1 MLALPPTA
9 FGHPDDHEIGLD
21 EMRALLAGD
30 ATSYAL
36 HKRLVRKDG
45 EPIVAEIQISVVRD
59 AGDAP
64 LYTLAQI
71 QDVTARRADE
81 HALRSS
87 EERYRT
93 IVETTSEGVW
103 MLDADHRTTYVN
115 PRMARMLG
123 YEVEEMLGRPVLEF
137 TPADRRVA
145 VRERI
150 QSRRAGVADQREE
163 LLCHKDGSDVW
174 VLLSGSPMTDRRGGY
189 AGALAMM
196 ADITER
202 KRAEARAAQLAG
214 IVEASPDVIV
224 SLSLDG
230 VIETFNA
237 AAERHSGWTAAE
249 VVGQPVT
256 LMVPPE
262 NAGSIPGVLAKVAG
276 GRTIERLRVDL
287 VDKRGEREEASLSA
301 APIPGPD
308 GAVAGIACLIR
319 ATSDG

>member
-1 MLALPPTA
+1 
-9 FGHPDDHEIGLD
+9 
-21 EMRALLAGD
+21 
-30 ATSYAL
+30 
-36 HKRLVRKDG
+36 
-45 EPIVAEIQISVVRD
+45 
-59 AGDAP
+59 
-64 LYTLAQI
+64 
-71 QDVTARRADE
+71 
-81 HALRSS
+81 
-87 EERYRT
+87 
-93 IVETTSEGVW
+93 
-103 MLDADHRTTYVN
+103 
-115 PRMARMLG
+115 
-123 YEVEEMLGRPVLEF
+123 
-137 TPADRRVA
+137 
-145 VRERI
+145 
-150 QSRRAGVADQREE
+150 
-163 LLCHKDGSDVW
+163 
-174 VLLSGSPMTDRRGGY
+174 
-189 AGALAMM
+189 
-196 ADITER
+196 
-202 KRAEARAAQLAG
+202 
-214 IVEASPDVIV
+214 VEASPDVIV